1 MSIDFEAAFRRIDAI
16 IGDEDDPSKGAEI
29 WLDHLRT
36 HLALPC
42 DVTGEED
49 FVGKSRTSLVS
60 AIRENTVD
68 YVETSRRTVMCSFLK
83 ASNQTPPT
91 VNGRCIPMTSALE

>member
-16 IGDEDDPSKGAEI
+16 IGDEDEPSKAAGI

-42 DVTGEED
+42 DVTGVET

-60 AIRENTVD
+60 GIRENTGAYVD
-68 YVETSRRTVMCSFLK
+68 GSRRTVTCSFSK
-83 ASNQTPPT
+83 ASPPT
-91 VNGRCIPMTSALE
+91 ASGRYVPVTSARES